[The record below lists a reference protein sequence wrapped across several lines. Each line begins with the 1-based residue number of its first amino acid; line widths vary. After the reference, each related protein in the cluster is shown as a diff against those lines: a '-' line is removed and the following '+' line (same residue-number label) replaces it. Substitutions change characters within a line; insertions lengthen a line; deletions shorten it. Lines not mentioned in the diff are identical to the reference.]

1 MKCNRTACQKE
12 GATWWNPSTQAYYC
26 TRCAKRINKY
36 NPGLCRTSMQR
47 VCFQSEATGYISKGE
62 PIPLDLAGAILL
74 DSQNRYPEIVFW
86 LEDVIPSGSE

>member
-26 TRCAKRINKY
+26 TRCAKKINQY

-47 VCFQSEATGYISKGE
+47 VCSKNQETGFICKGE
-62 PIPLDLAGAILL
+62 PIPLDHAARFLL
-74 DSQNRYPEIVFW
+74 NNQNRYPEIVLW
-86 LEDVIPSGSE
+86 LEDFSTE